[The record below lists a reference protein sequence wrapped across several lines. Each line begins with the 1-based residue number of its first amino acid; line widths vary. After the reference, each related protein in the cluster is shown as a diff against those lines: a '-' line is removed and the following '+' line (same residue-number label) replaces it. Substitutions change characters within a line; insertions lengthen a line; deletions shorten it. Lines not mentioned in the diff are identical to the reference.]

1 MLGGGGLMIRTS
13 TPGGEAKSYALNIKL
28 FLKVEAFSGS
38 AGLFVPATRLK
49 TLSPQQSVA
58 LSFAT
63 VSPQTCRERTCP
75 MHPKLIAEW
84 GVVE

>member
-1 MLGGGGLMIRTS
+1 MIRTR
-13 TPGGEAKSYALNIKL
+13 TPGGEAKSCALNIKL

-63 VSPQTCRERTCP
+63 MSRKTCKERTCQI
-75 MHPKLIAEW
+75 HPKLTAEW